1 MRSAI
6 FVTVLLIQSGLAQ
19 AQTARFRSSYS
30 GALIITPINTNI
42 FFTPFQDFEP
52 VLSGS
57 IEYSFP
63 RSDRLGYE
71 FSAGYYPYWDHSEAL
86 MQFGIRRFFH
96 SQAPAGGYW
105 EWITQGGV
113 SQGPNLTG
121 NAEPLFGLGVR
132 LGSVRTTRF
141 GDFAFEYGGGP
152 TLVLTGGETQLR
164 ANFFFGLGWMLGHEV
179 NIER

>member
-1 MRSAI
+1 MSQVATGQPAS
-6 FVTVLLIQSGLAQ
+6 FHA
-19 AQTARFRSSYS
+19 SYS
-30 GALIITPINTNI
+30 GALIVTPINTDI
-42 FFTPFQDFEP
+42 LFAPHQDFQP

-71 FSAGYYPYWDHSEAL
+71 FSAGYYPYGDRSEAIA
-86 MQFGIRRFFH
+86 QFGLRRFFH
-96 SQAPAGGYW
+96 SRAPIGSYW
-105 EWITQGGV
+105 EMVTQGGV
-113 SQGPNLTG
+113 VQGPNLTG
-121 NAEPLFGLGVR
+121 AAEPLFGLGLR
-132 LGSVRTTRF
+132 LGSMRTTRF

-179 NIER
+179 AIEQ